1 MGEVVE
7 NASKLLSGI
16 GGYIKR
22 RSRRTR
28 KEEEGER
35 ERDARS
41 QWTSG
46 EGFEGACNRRH
57 GGRPRPYFLFIA
69 RSVSD
74 PTARRTSPVSPAYLH
89 PTRRKRMGAG
99 GSERASQLGKK
110 WRK

>member
-69 RSVSD
+69 RSVRSHSS
-74 PTARRTSPVSPAYLH
+74 AHLSSLSSLSPPNQ
-89 PTRRKRMGAG
+89 TKGNGRKRIGE
-99 GSERASQLGKK
+99 S
-110 WRK
+110 